1 MKSLLKTVMLSLA
14 VLIYTATSAS
24 AVGFFDSDE
33 PKAKKPAQTT
43 VQPYKSSTEPRAPI
57 YAPVAP
63 KADVKKQPAPQRALP
78 GVRAY
83 PKAWPLHGNPDSKI
97 YHAYD
102 CQYYDSKSATEEFAT
117 AKAAEKAGYSPC
129 KVCEGKE
136 GVANAKRQQS
146 QEQQA
151 SKRVMLHGNPTTKT
165 LHGPSCRYYDSKA
178 ASENFASV
186 EAAKKAGYSLCTICE
201 GK

>member
-43 VQPYKSSTEPRAPI
+43 VQPYKSTYEPRAPI
-57 YAPVAP
+57 YEPVAP
-63 KADVKKQPAPQRALP
+63 KADVKKQPAASTKHHVLR
-78 GVRAY
+78 
-83 PKAWPLHGNPDSKI
+83 GNPDSKI

-117 AKAAEKAGYSPC
+117 AKAAEKAGYRPC

-136 GVANAKRQQS
+136 GVATAKRQQS

-151 SKRVMLHGNPTTKT
+151 SKRVMLHGNPTTMT

-178 ASENFASV
+178 ASENFASI